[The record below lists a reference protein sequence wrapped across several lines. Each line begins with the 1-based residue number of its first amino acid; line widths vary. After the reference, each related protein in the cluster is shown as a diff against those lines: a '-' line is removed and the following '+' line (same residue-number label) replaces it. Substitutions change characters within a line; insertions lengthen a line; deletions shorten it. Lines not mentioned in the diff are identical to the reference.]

1 MGLSLT
7 EKGLGFRLRPYWAWL
22 MLQMYP
28 PNDKLIHVLS
38 MIETPYYSPLH
49 PQEAALTKAL

>member
-7 EKGLGFRLRPYWAWL
+7 GKGLGFRLRLNWAWL
-22 MLQMYP
+22 MLQMYL

-38 MIETPYYSPLH
+38 MIETPLFPTAS
-49 PQEAALTKAL
+49 TRSSID

>member
-7 EKGLGFRLRPYWAWL
+7 GKGLGFRLRSYWAWL

-28 PNDKLIHVLS
+28 PNDRLIHVLS
-38 MIETPYYSPLH
+38 MIETPLFPTAS
-49 PQEAALTKAL
+49 TRSGID